1 MDRHFIRRCF
11 AKNGFKVTVY
21 AILGLAVWFIAFIVH
36 YITGRY
42 IDRLI
47 YSSSKDTIYFFTGIV
62 LAVNVFSIAGSY
74 FQNLIGAKLHTK
86 MAFEIS
92 CEVYESLKRVPL
104 SYYKDVDPV
113 YLVSKINDDSNVIV
127 EFILSNMISILSESL
142 TFVLGTYIVYRISP
156 LFSMV
161 VVCVVPVYIF
171 VYLKFKNRVYDS
183 SYAFKE
189 SQNKYFSAMTEQ
201 FLQIKYLKTHG
212 LSDFFSQRLKRSFKL
227 LFDEMIK
234 NFKATYILN
243 NFNMIITLMINIFI
257 IFYAGSQIIEGNMT
271 IGSFTIISTY
281 FSNIVAAI
289 TFFMALGSAYQEM
302 NASRNRLME
311 LVDIETEHNGSVDL
325 KEINQIVMRSVT
337 FAYDSGLP
345 LFKNLSIQLD
355 KGKIYGI
362 KGSNG
367 TGKSTFVNVLIGLYQ
382 DDYTGDI
389 FYDNINI
396 HELDMYRI
404 RKNKIAISDQEPQ
417 LLNSSIIGNLILD
430 RPDIEDEDVDN
441 WCKRFGICSKIV
453 SLDHS
458 SQADTAEMSLNLSGG
473 EKQKISLIRAFLKNA
488 PLVILDEP
496 TSALDIQSANT
507 LTDVLEQIKKDKII
521 IVVTHDEKLLR
532 CTDCVIDI
540 DSYK

>member
-1 MDRHFIRRCF
+1 MDRNFIRRCF
-11 AKNGFKVTVY
+11 AKNKFKVIVY
-21 AILGLAVWFIAFIVH
+21 AILGLNVWFIAFIVP

-42 IDRLI
+42 VDRLI
-47 YSSSKDTIYFFTGIV
+47 YSSSRDIIYLFTGIV
-62 LAVNVFSIAGSY
+62 VTVNIFSIAGSY
-74 FQNLIGAKLHTK
+74 FQNLIGAKLNTK

-92 CEVYESLKRVPL
+92 CEIYEYLKKVPL

-127 EFILSNMISILSESL
+127 NFILSNIISIMSESL

-156 LFSMV
+156 LLSIIM
-161 VVCVVPVYIF
+161 VCVIPVYIF
-171 VYLKFKNRVYDS
+171 VYMKFKKRVYDS
-183 SYAFKE
+183 SLSFKE
-189 SQNKYFSAMTEQ
+189 SQNKYFSTMTEQ

-212 LSDFFSQRLKRSFKL
+212 LFNFFTQRLKRSFEI

-234 NFKATYILN
+234 NFKMTYILN
-243 NFNMIITLMINIFI
+243 NLNMIITLMINVFI
-257 IFYAGSQIIEGNMT
+257 ILYAGLQIIDGNMT

-311 LVDIETEHNGSVDL
+311 LVDIETENNGSVD
-325 KEINQIVMRSVT
+325 IQDISQIFIKSVT
-337 FAYDSGLP
+337 FTYDSELQ

-367 TGKSTFVNVLIGLYQ
+367 TGKSTFVNVLIGLFQ

-389 FYDNINI
+389 FYDNTNI
-396 HELDMYRI
+396 HDLDMYRI

-417 LLNSSIIGNLILD
+417 LINSSIIENLILD
-430 RPDIEDEDVDN
+430 RSDIEDAELDC
-441 WCKRFGICSKIV
+441 WCKRFGIDYFS
-453 SLDHS
+453 H
-458 SQADTAEMSLNLSGG
+458 ADIAEKSLNLSGG
-473 EKQKISLIRAFLKNA
+473 EKQKISLVRTFSKNA
-488 PLVILDEP
+488 PLIILDEP
-496 TSALDIQSANT
+496 TSALDIQSVNI
-507 LTDVLEQIKKDKII
+507 LIDILEQIKKDKII
-521 IVVTHDEKLLR
+521 VIVSHDEKLLC
-532 CTDCVIDI
+532 CTDRVIDI